1 MSHEYNHVTKKN
13 GSRPINYSTI
23 FCHNNYIYKYTF
35 CHITIILN
43 KFPNFF
49 VVLNFRR
56 RK

>member
-13 GSRPINYSTI
+13 GSRPTNYSRI

-35 CHITIILN
+35 CHVSIISN
-43 KFPNFF
+43 KFPNFY
-49 VVLNFRR
+49 VVLNFLR